1 MNPKAK
7 RTTTCQHCGG
17 SLDFT
22 ASDAGKLAACPYCS
36 KDTTLNPS
44 SSKRG
49 TSQAKSVAL
58 KEKIKSGTLAV
69 IFSAGVLMIPV
80 ALILYI
86 LWGAGVIWQIE
97 PATGAP
103 PTEADGLVK
112 QSSWDGSVSQVKD
125 WLKAHANDPGSL
137 QFVDWKLSERRNKP
151 DLNNNFHIDNHPVF
165 YVIVQYRAKNGFGAL
180 MLHRGDFVLS
190 PDGTI
195 LRANPDM
202 DAP

>member
-1 MNPKAK
+1 MKKSAK
-7 RTTTCQHCGG
+7 
-17 SLDFT
+17 
-22 ASDAGKLAACPYCS
+22 
-36 KDTTLNPS
+36 
-44 SSKRG
+44 
-49 TSQAKSVAL
+49 SQAGDRKQNTTAVS
-58 KEKIKSGTLAV
+58 V
-69 IFSAGVLMIPV
+69 IFNAGVLIIPV

-137 QFVDWKLSERRNKP
+137 QFVDWKLSEKRNKP
-151 DLNNNFHIDNHPVF
+151 DLNNNFHVDNHPVF
-165 YVIVQYRAKNGFGAL
+165 YVVVHYRAKNEFGAL
-180 MLHRGDFVLS
+180 MLHRGDFILS